1 MYEIQQC
8 PVCGGKTF
16 SKFLACKDYTV
27 SHGTFNL
34 IRCNKCEIVIT
45 SPRPED
51 QDLGQYYLSPQYIS
65 HSKAAVTL
73 FDKVYQLT
81 RTFALRWKLNLIKE
95 NSLSQVKTLLDFGCG
110 TGSFLAKC
118 NENGLQVT
126 GVEPSDNPRQ
136 IANEN
141 LPQHTVYQSINE
153 VPGTFHVITLWHVLE
168 HIPDL
173 NNILAE
179 LKKRLDQNGT
189 IFLAVPNHLSY
200 DAKTYGQHWA
210 GYDVPRH
217 LWHFNKKNM
226 EQLVNSHGLKLKK
239 IIPMKLDA
247 FYVSMLSEQYK
258 GNGKISSYI
267 KGFWTGLKSNIRA
280 RKDSQYSSLIYVVQK

>member
-16 SKFLACKDYTV
+16 SKFLACEDYTV

-34 IRCNKCEIVIT
+34 IQCKQCDLVIT
-45 SPRPED
+45 SPRPHED
-51 QDLGQYYLSPQYIS
+51 DLGRFYSSPQYIS
-65 HSKAAVTL
+65 HSKVALTL
-73 FDKVYQLT
+73 FDKVYQIS
-81 RTFALRWKLNLIKE
+81 RTFALNWKLNLIKE
-95 NSLSQVKTLLDFGCG
+95 NSLTPVKTLLDFGCG
-110 TGSFLAKC
+110 TGSFLQKC
-118 NENGLQVT
+118 SNAGLQVT
-126 GVEPSDNPRQ
+126 GVEPSDRPRQ

-141 LPQHTVYQSINE
+141 LPQHSVYQSINDIS
-153 VPGTFHVITLWHVLE
+153 GTFQVITLWHVLE

-173 NNILAE
+173 NNIIDQ
-179 LKKRLDQNGT
+179 LKHRLEQNGT

-200 DAKTYGQHWA
+200 DAKTYRQHWA

-226 EQLVNSHGLKLKK
+226 EQLMNTHGLKLQK

-267 KGFWTGLKSNIRA
+267 KGSWNGLKSNIRA
-280 RKDSQYSSLIYVVQK
+280 RKDNQYSSLIYVVQK